1 MIRHIFI
8 GTFKGGIG
16 EDVKRRQLSDM
27 QAMKERIPGVADLQ
41 VGLST
46 GWAGQTNQVVMTV
59 DFRTKADFDAYD
71 ASLSHGLHRQ
81 GNGNGVFRPTDFR
94 GGAVRV
100 WRMKNRMDKN
110 NRKDR

>member
-8 GTFKGGIG
+8 GTFKEDIS
-16 EDVKRRQLSDM
+16 EDVKHRQLSDM

-59 DFRTKADFDAYD
+59 DFRTKADFDAYMT
-71 ASLSHGLHRQ
+71 HPYH
-81 GNGNGVFRPTDFR
+81 TDYI
-94 GGAVRV
+94 
-100 WRMKNRMDKN
+100 DKETATAYF
-110 NRKDR
+110 DRRTFVAAQFEYGE

>member
-8 GTFKGGIG
+8 GTFKDGIG
-16 EDVKRRQLSDM
+16 EDVKRRQLADM

-59 DFRTKADFDAYD
+59 DFRTKADFDVYMTHPYHKD
-71 ASLSHGLHRQ
+71 YINKTGTEYFDRQ
-81 GNGNGVFRPTDFR
+81 TFVAAQFEY
-94 GGAVRV
+94 GG
-100 WRMKNRMDKN
+100 
-110 NRKDR
+110 

>member
-8 GTFKGGIG
+8 GTFKEGIS

-59 DFRTKADFDAYD
+59 DFRTKADFDAYMTHPYHTD
-71 ASLSHGLHRQ
+71 YIDKETAMTYFDRQ
-81 GNGNGVFRPTDFR
+81 TFVAAQFEYGE
-94 GGAVRV
+94 
-100 WRMKNRMDKN
+100 
-110 NRKDR
+110 